1 MSWLH
6 AVVYGI
12 LQGFSEYLPISSTAH
27 LLIAG
32 RVTGWG
38 DPSAAFTAVIQIGTI
53 LAVLVYFRRDL
64 VELFKALIGSL
75 RTRNLDDPEARMA
88 WLLVIGSFP
97 IMVLGY
103 LFRNAIEG
111 PARNLVVVG
120 VSLVLGGVLLLV
132 ADMRGRGQLD
142 LDQLDWRFAVILGL
156 GQSLALIPGVS
167 RSGATIAVALLL
179 GFNRVAATRF
189 SFLLAIP
196 AVVVSGL
203 YELRKVADGQIS
215 WAPTVIA
222 TVISFV
228 VGYAFIA
235 WMLKYVASH
244 TFKWFVWYRWL
255 LGTVVL
261 LLVAFGVV
269 SAT

>member
-12 LQGFSEYLPISSTAH
+12 LQGLTEYLPVSSTAH

-32 RVTGWG
+32 RLTGWG

-53 LAVLVYFRRDL
+53 VAVLVYFWRDL
-64 VELFKALIGSL
+64 MELLRGLITSVRQRSL
-75 RTRNLDDPEARMA
+75 QDDNGRMA

-97 IMVLGY
+97 IMVFGY
-103 LFRNAIEG
+103 LLRNAIEG

-120 VSLVLGGVLLLV
+120 LALVLGGLLLLI
-132 ADMRGRGQLD
+132 ADMRGSGRLGVNH
-142 LDQLDWRFAVILGL
+142 LDWKFAVILGL
-156 GQSLALIPGVS
+156 GQSLALIPGIS

-179 GFNRVAATRF
+179 GFNRLAATRF

-203 YELRKVADGQIS
+203 YELRKVADGQVQ
-215 WAPTVIA
+215 WAPTIIA

-228 VGYAFIA
+228 VGYAAIA
-235 WMLKYVASH
+235 WLLRYVASH
-244 TFKWFVWYRWL
+244 SFTWFVWYR
-255 LGTVVL
+255 VVL
-261 LLVAFGVV
+261 GACVLALVGFGVV
-269 SAT
+269 TAA

>member
-6 AVVYGI
+6 AVVYGV

-32 RVTGWG
+32 RLTGWG

-64 VELFKALIGSL
+64 VELLKGLLKTI
-75 RTRNLDDPEARMA
+75 RERNLDDADGRMA

-120 VSLVLGGVLLLV
+120 LSLVLGGVLLLA
-132 ADMRGRGQLD
+132 ADLLGKGHLGVNHLNVRYAL
-142 LDQLDWRFAVILGL
+142 ILGV

-203 YELRKVADGQIS
+203 YELRKVADGQVA
-215 WAPTVIA
+215 WAPTIIA
-222 TVISFV
+222 TVLSFV

-244 TFKWFVWYRWL
+244 TFKWFVWYRWA
-255 LGTVVL
+255 LGGLVL
-261 LLVAFGVV
+261 ALVAFGVV
-269 SAT
+269 TAS